1 MSFAVR
7 RYDPTDLDMSV
18 LLEVASNLRPEDEHE
33 FAASG
38 AHPLRD
44 APILWGSSP
53 APHAAL
59 WRGEPVFLFGT
70 LPATPTTHLL
80 WGFGTR
86 LTRRVMPQL
95 TRYGRDVW
103 VPGLFENTSLK
114 RIEVR
119 VPESSKHSI
128 KWLSA
133 FGMRHEATVPLAG
146 ATDETFVQLSYTRN
160 EYQRDY
166 PPHVLP

>member
-18 LLEVASNLRPEDEHE
+18 LLEVASNLRPEDEYE

-53 APHAAL
+53 APHAAF

-70 LPATPTTHLL
+70 LPATPTTGLL

-95 TRYGRDVW
+95 TRYGRNVW
-103 VPGLFENTSLK
+103 VPYLFQDTPTN

-119 VPESSKHSI
+119 VPLKSQPSI
-128 KWLSA
+128 RWLTG
-133 FGMRHEATVPLAG
+133 FGMTKEADIAYGGPTGEP
-146 ATDETFVQLSYTRN
+146 FVQLAYTRN
-160 EYQRDY
+160 EYHRDY
-166 PPHVLP
+166 PPHVHQ